1 MEYESVLAI
10 LMEAHESGK
19 RVRIVIMREDRSRGG
34 GNNNAYTKFV
44 LLSSGRKLAGISEED
59 ESKVYKPDWNS
70 SLHCYL
76 WPESEEA
83 RTITFNPGGTREF
96 YLDVLAVQAGHSFES
111 VTILDD

>member
-1 MEYESVLAI
+1 MEYEEVLAI
-10 LMEAHESGK
+10 LMEAHESGR
-19 RVRIVIMREDRSRGG
+19 RVRIVIMREDRSKGG

-44 LLSSGRKLAGISEED
+44 LLSSNKRLAGISEED
-59 ESKVYKPDWNS
+59 ESKVYKPDWNNG
-70 SLHCYL
+70 LHCYL

-83 RTITFNPGGTREF
+83 RTITFDAAKTEDY